1 MASGTTSLTT
11 LFNDCATLE
20 VPDFQRNYSWGED
33 QIDEFHRDLKYCTEQ
48 KKDHFLG
55 ATILMKSNPEDSND
69 KSYQIIDGQQ
79 RLTTIF
85 LFVAII
91 RDLVSKLD
99 VREIRPEGGRGI
111 SVNVI
116 SKAHEIL
123 YSDEVSGVTRF
134 KSNQLLAEIFE
145 ERIFPE
151 PSAERPE
158 IKRKEKYWSLELRKA
173 YFRIKTLL
181 EKDLQDKTQEEQL
194 SYLWELINTF
204 RTRFQIMRITTESYS
219 ESFDIFMTL
228 NNRGLILGPSDL
240 VKSLFMKCIA
250 QGLNHDDVLKSNE
263 KVAAQWKEITD
274 NIGDGDVDQFLR
286 HYLVGKQKDHVRA
299 KDIYTIIDKMVDAR
313 NANSKE
319 LSKKL
324 IKEISRFSQ
333 IYATLLN
340 PATIEDPQL
349 RSACTTLF
357 QLSDTYRVLMLFVLD
372 AESHIDFDSKRKIA
386 KLCELI
392 SVRWVLTGE
401 NAQEL
406 EDHFQDVCGMI
417 REKKTFLE
425 IRAKLLE
432 KLPSDDKCKSQFDF
446 EISKV
451 PLVRTVFYKINT
463 VLGDPAELIS
473 KDPSKMHI
481 EHIAPKS
488 QNLEWKMSL
497 YPNQA
502 NDVSAEYASVVEQWG
517 NKTILDKPI
526 NESVGANLFNIKC
539 EGVTGSNFR
548 GYSHSP
554 IKITRDLAKEKTWSI
569 DIIKLR
575 NGWIKDCFLKIWSVT
590 PAESD
595 LVDFETW
602 KITHQNR

>member
-11 LFNDCATLE
+11 LFNDCSSLE
-20 VPDFQRNYSWGED
+20 VPDFQRNYAWGED
-33 QIDEFHRDLKYCTEQ
+33 QIDEFHRDLKYCTAN

-55 ATILMKSNPEDSND
+55 ATILMKSKPEDSDD

-85 LFVAII
+85 LFIAII
-91 RDLVSKLD
+91 RDLVFKLD
-99 VREIRPEGGRGI
+99 IREIKPDGGKGI

-123 YSDEVSGVTRF
+123 YSDEVKGVTRF
-134 KSNQLLAEIFE
+134 KSNQLLAETFE

-151 PSAERPE
+151 PSPDRPE
-158 IKRKEKYWSLELRKA
+158 IKRKENYWSLDLRKA
-173 YFRIKTLL
+173 YFRIGTLL
-181 EKDLQDKTQEEQL
+181 EKDLKDLSQEQQL
-194 SYLWELINTF
+194 TYLWELMTTF
-204 RTRFQIMRITTESYS
+204 RTRFQILRITTESYS

-250 QGLNHDDVLKSNE
+250 QGLTHPEVIKSNE
-263 KVAAQWKEITD
+263 TVASQWKEVTD

-286 HYLVGKQKDHVRA
+286 HYLVGKQDDHVRA
-299 KDIYTIIDKMVDAR
+299 KDIYTIIDRMVD
-313 NANSKE
+313 SKNTDSKQ
-319 LSKKL
+319 LSQKL
-324 IKEISRFSQ
+324 IKEIKRLSQ

-340 PATIEDPQL
+340 PSTIEDPQL

-372 AESHIDFDSKRKIA
+372 NESHLDFDSKRKIA

-406 EDHFQDVCGMI
+406 EDHFQDICKMI
-417 REKKTFLE
+417 REKKTFIE
-425 IRAKLLE
+425 IKAALLT
-432 KLPSDDKCKSQFDF
+432 KLPSDEKCKGQFDF

-463 VLGDPAELIS
+463 ILGDPGELIS

-481 EHIAPKS
+481 EHVAPRS
-488 QNLEWKMSL
+488 QNAEWKLAL
-497 YPNQA
+497 YPEQT

-526 NESVGANLFNIKC
+526 NESVGANLFKVKC
-539 EGVTGSNFR
+539 EGVPGSNFK

-554 IKITRDLAKEKTWSI
+554 IKITRDITKESSWTI
-569 DIIKLR
+569 DAIKMR
-575 NGWIKDCFLKIWSVT
+575 NGWIQDCFLKIWSVT
-590 PAESD
+590 PAEND
-595 LVDFETW
+595 VMDFESWRSTR
-602 KITHQNR
+602 KK